1 MMTYIEAKEK
11 VTYLLDKIG
20 DRTFDNEDKK
30 SVERLYREVL
40 DEELQKTSCRDCYK
54 DALLEINAYLIKNNS
69 LKPKRHYKLKNG
81 VVLQLFGKSQVYTN
95 KNLTDEVAEAYLKE
109 FPDQTGI
116 FSRLPSDFDVSNS
129 GKFKNKK

>member
-20 DRTFDNEDKK
+20 DRTFENEDKK

-69 LKPKRHYKLKNG
+69 LKPKRHYKLKN
-81 VVLQLFGKSQVYTN
+81 
-95 KNLTDEVAEAYLKE
+95 
-109 FPDQTGI
+109 
-116 FSRLPSDFDVSNS
+116 
-129 GKFKNKK
+129 